1 MKSKEQAQSNIWA
14 DVLSQRTWR
23 AAVSFCS
30 SVGLFLLLSNMAH
43 ANLSNVSA
51 TSLSS
56 ADGGTDT
63 TSPFS
68 FTVSYIIQNGIAML
82 ESTGVMLEYDDG
94 NGYQALVTCSS
105 SGLPTGNI
113 RSGKSGTLE
122 MGDISQRRPPSRHL
136 RFTNHG
142 LY

>member
-56 ADGGTDT
+56 ADGGSDS
-63 TSPFS
+63 TSPFL
-68 FTVSYIIQNGIAML
+68 FTVSYTINTNY
-82 ESTGVMLEYDDG
+82 SG
-94 NGYQALVTCSS
+94 NGNGRVNGVL
-105 SGLPTGNI
+105 
-113 RSGKSGTLE
+113 LE
-122 MGDISQRRPPSRHL
+122 VR
-136 RFTNHG
+136 
-142 LY
+142 